1 MVVHVNLIFTNEK
14 ETSFNERSTT
24 VLYIDY
30 QCSRMK
36 METRLL
42 MNMSVNVRLVLAA
55 MGKW

>member
-1 MVVHVNLIFTNEK
+1 MNLIFNKEK

-24 VLYIDY
+24 LLYIDY

-42 MNMSVNVRLVLAA
+42 TNMCANAKLVLAA
-55 MGKW
+55 MEKW

>member
-1 MVVHVNLIFTNEK
+1 MNLIFTKEK

-24 VLYIDY
+24 VLYIDN

-42 MNMSVNVRLVLAA
+42 MNMCANVRLVLAA
-55 MGKW
+55 MEKW